1 MSADSGGGFVGEMQN
16 LVVNGNQVFEMLR
29 SGEFKGRSQVRGGGT
44 ATLIGPSRLT
54 PPSPLTFRSSDAYVV
69 VNMKI
74 HSTFSIYIQVFL
86 SSFMIIYRVYCF
98 CQGHLPPKSIHLLSF
113 LSIPPSLTLNFP
125 FLRAP
130 SHSYS
135 LGHGGMIWAP
145 NGIWGGTPC
154 SQKWIYMTFLWSN
167 NFVRIF
173 SSKFR
178 VNMHLLFLPLV
189 VFLRFDHRAPEC
201 RCCSNQQT
209 LYW

>member
-98 CQGHLPPKSIHLLSF
+98 CQGHLPPKSIHFHS
-113 LSIPPSLTLNFP
+113 FP
-125 FLRAP
+125 FLPRWPWIFPFFGRLPILTAWDMGELSELPTGSGAEPRAAK
-130 SHSYS
+130 SEFTWRFCGRIISCGY
-135 LGHGGMIWAP
+135 LAV
-145 NGIWGGTPC
+145 
-154 SQKWIYMTFLWSN
+154 
-167 NFVRIF
+167 NFV
-173 SSKFR
+173 
-178 VNMHLLFLPLV
+178 
-189 VFLRFDHRAPEC
+189 
-201 RCCSNQQT
+201 
-209 LYW
+209 